1 MSITR
6 LQQARQM
13 YAMGQRVGRIAF
25 GGGGSYSS
33 QGGYQGKG
41 GAATGGSKGSKAGG
55 AGTGTDNK
63 GNTGGGN
70 DNPFSSGY
78 QGAVTQTKTATP
90 MDVREQ
96 YAVNNP
102 TTLGAPIAPPTVSP
116 FLEAKRKDNYID
128 AFNLSN
134 STYKPLR
141 IPPFIPGSTLINTA
155 GNFLGNLGYKKNTRF
170 FADNVAGKYG
180 YGYGEDA
187 YKDYMK
193 ARQLGNVNAY
203 GRPLTEGELRLRD
216 GDGGGDNGIMDVYNN
231 PNEPDDGD
239 ADGDGDSD
247 QDDFIFRY
255 FDKTGETLQAGAGGV
270 EDLMTRIR
278 ERISNIFS

>member
-13 YAMGQRVGRIAF
+13 YAMGQRVAKTLDGSRPGYRGDDAARSSEGTSAGRADP
-25 GGGGSYSS
+25 
-33 QGGYQGKG
+33 
-41 GAATGGSKGSKAGG
+41 G
-55 AGTGTDNK
+55 AGAGYGDGPSSSDRDTNTREDN
-63 GNTGGGN
+63 
-70 DNPFSSGY
+70 NPFNTAPP
-78 QGAVTQTKTATP
+78 QTATNL
-90 MDVREQ
+90 DVREQ

-102 TTLGAPIAPPTVSP
+102 TTLGAPIASPTVSP

-134 STYKPLR
+134 STYKPVN

-155 GNFLGNLGYKKNTRF
+155 GNFLGNLGYKKNTQF

-193 ARQLGNVNAY
+193 KRMAGEVNAY

-216 GDGGGDNGIMDVYNN
+216 GDGGQGIMDVVT
-231 PNEPDDGD
+231 EGTTDDTTDDTTTDDELILRFLG
-239 ADGDGDSD
+239 ADS
-247 QDDFIFRY
+247 
-255 FDKTGETLQAGAGGV
+255 TLDPAAAGLASTD
-270 EDLMTRIR
+270 ELRAMLL
-278 ERISNIFS
+278 ERARNLYT